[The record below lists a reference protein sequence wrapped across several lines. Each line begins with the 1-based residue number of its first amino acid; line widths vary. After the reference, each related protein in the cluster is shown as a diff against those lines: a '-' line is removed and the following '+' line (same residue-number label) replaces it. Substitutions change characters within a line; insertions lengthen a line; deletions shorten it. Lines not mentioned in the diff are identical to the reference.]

1 MTIEEMNT
9 GLTKTIN
16 NAPTSNTKTGADNGM
31 QPTDAAAVAS
41 FAGMLNDMYAAQRK
55 ANLDALEAEYT
66 AAIGDL
72 ERQKAAIPAQFTKAK
87 NATAGTN
94 ALERRSTNEM
104 FTANGLSSGAKA
116 QGNIAQSNALQ
127 RDLGELELAEA
138 RALADIEGQRSQI
151 SAQYQAR
158 VREAIMNNEMQKAAA
173 LYDEAIRY
181 DNAMVGAA
189 KEAAAAQKEK
199 AAMLASVGDFSG
211 YSALGY
217 SPAEIAALQ
226 AGYQAK
232 QYKGSGGGKPVD
244 DTPKLSVAD
253 AKALAEQGD
262 FSENVLATLR
272 NAGYTDANL
281 EYMYGYVPSFVPAA
295 GGIGS
300 EARAQDVI
308 NGWRR
313 GEMTTGD
320 AVSVLYNYTQN
331 NLVDPDTAAYY
342 LGVLGY

>member
-1 MTIEEMNT
+1 MNT

-41 FAGMLNDMYAAQRK
+41 FAGLVNDMYAAQRK

-72 ERQKAAIPAQFTKAK
+72 ERQKAAIPAQYTKAK

-94 ALERRSTNEM
+94 ALERRSMNEM

-151 SAQYQAR
+151 SAQYQAK

-181 DNAMVGAA
+181 DNAIVGAA

-217 SPAEIAALQ
+217 SPEEIAALQ

-232 QYKGSGGGKPVD
+232 QYKGSGKPVAND
-244 DTPKLSVAD
+244 PKLSVAD

-281 EYMYGYVPSFVPAA
+281 EVMYGYDASAPAA
-295 GGIGS
+295 VPITNQV
-300 EARAQDVI
+300 AKTVI
-308 NGWRR
+308 DAYNR
-313 GEMTTGD
+313 GEASVEAATRSILAGIETGSIPD
-320 AVSVLYNYTQN
+320 AEAEYLLYM
-331 NLVDPDTAAYY
+331 
-342 LGVLGY
+342 LGY

>member
-1 MTIEEMNT
+1 MNT

-16 NAPTSNTKTGADNGM
+16 NAPTSNTKSSAPADGNGM
-31 QPTDAAAVAS
+31 QPTDAMAVAS
-41 FAGMLNDMYAAQRK
+41 FAGLVNDMYAAQRK

-94 ALERRSTNEM
+94 ALETRSMNEM
-104 FTANGLSSGAKA
+104 FTANGLSSGARA

-138 RALADIEGQRSQI
+138 RALADIEGQRSQL

-217 SPAEIAALQ
+217 SPEEIAALQ

-232 QYKGSGGGKPVD
+232 QYKGSGKPVAND
-244 DTPKLSVAD
+244 PKLSVAD

-281 EYMYGYVPSFVPAA
+281 EAMYGYEPAFVPTA
-295 GGIGS
+295 GGMGS

-320 AVSVLYNYTQN
+320 AAAVLYNYTQN
-331 NLVDPDTAAYY
+331 SLVDPDTAAYY